1 LPHLPW
7 QQRMAVERAAPLTH
21 PHPHA
26 SHMSNDP
33 IWRAH
38 RAIGT
43 IPHYQAVQEQPVPPL
58 SHVAYTYD
66 LAFSTTPCRPIAA
79 ERPLLGTGDGG
90 YEHRCG
96 RIDQGL
102 GCCMSWGGSALGSTF
117 VIVLLCGCITL
128 MVPTSAV
135 LAEGLWPVGGG
146 CDGRGFGHA
155 IDARS

>member
-1 LPHLPW
+1 MLL
-7 QQRMAVERAAPLTH
+7 APSLTIRRSKNSLYLH
-21 PHPHA
+21 
-26 SHMSNDP
+26 S
-33 IWRAH
+33 
-38 RAIGT
+38 
-43 IPHYQAVQEQPVPPL
+43 
-58 SHVAYTYD
+58 
-66 LAFSTTPCRPIAA
+66 AFSATPCRPIAA

-135 LAEGLWPVGGG
+135 LAEGL
-146 CDGRGFGHA
+146 GRLVAGVMAEGLVMLLMQGPSHDHPHCSMHRA
-155 IDARS
+155 Y